1 MKNMISESNKE
12 LSPYAPRVLSIL
24 VPVSK
29 IREII
34 GK

>member
-1 MKNMISESNKE
+1 MKSVIPEANKE
-12 LSPYAPRVLSIL
+12 LSPFAPRVLSIL